1 MNDAFISRPYRVS
14 IENRLFTVLLV
25 RKSLQALV
33 GGFFS
38 RNK

>member
-14 IENRLFTVLLV
+14 RENRLFTVLLV
-25 RKSLQALV
+25 RKLLQGSG